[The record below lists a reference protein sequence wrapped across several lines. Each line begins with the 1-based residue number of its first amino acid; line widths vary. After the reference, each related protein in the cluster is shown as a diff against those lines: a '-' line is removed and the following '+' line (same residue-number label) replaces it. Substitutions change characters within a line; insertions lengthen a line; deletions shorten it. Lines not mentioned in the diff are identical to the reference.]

1 MHPLTMKF
9 HKGLKSNRVLRHMMG
24 SGKPLQYVLRQAR
37 AANTMREAVPRVAGI
52 KPLKF
57 RM

>member
-1 MHPLTMKF
+1 MHPLTLKF
-9 HKGLKSNRVLRHMMG
+9 HKGLKQNRVLRHMMG
-24 SGKPLQYVLRQAR
+24 SGKPLQYVLQQAR
-37 AANTMREAVPRVAGI
+37 AANTMREAVPRAIGL

>member
-1 MHPLTMKF
+1 MKF
-9 HKGLKSNRVLRHMMG
+9 HKGLKSHRVLRHMLG
-24 SGKPLQYVLRQAR
+24 SGKPLQYVLRQAQ
-37 AANTMREAVPRVAGI
+37 AARETPKVI

>member
-1 MHPLTMKF
+1 MKF
-9 HKGLKSNRVLRHMMG
+9 HKGLKSNRVLQHMMG
-24 SGKPLQYVLRQAR
+24 KGKPLQYVLRQAQAVDSAR
-37 AANTMREAVPRVAGI
+37 MAVPRSVGI

>member
-1 MHPLTMKF
+1 MKF
-9 HKGLKSNRVLRHMMG
+9 HKGLKSHRVLRHMMG
-24 SGKPLQYVLRQAR
+24 KGKPLQYVLRQAQ
-37 AANTMREAVPRVAGI
+37 AANTMREAVPRTIGL

>member
-1 MHPLTMKF
+1 MKF
-9 HKGLKSNRVLRHMMG
+9 HKGLKQNRVLRHMMG
-24 SGKPLQYVLRQAR
+24 SGKPLQYVLQQAR
-37 AANTMREAVPRVAGI
+37 AANTMREAVPRAIGL